1 MKNKIKNNLNS
12 KNEQLDLNDTYE
24 NLKFLKKKSNKKLKL
39 NLKQFRTIPNYP
51 FEAEIIV
58 KLIINKLITN
68 SVYKSLSK
76 NIDNNINNECLNF
89 TKNFLDNLL
98 FLNYIKYD
106 TDDISVFDDISIDQP
121 DLIKKDSYMPLKT
134 EFKNIPKNIE
144 PVKEF
149 NNYNKGSNKNLLNK
163 NLSTIKSTISGVFS
177 SRELKK
183 NNSNEKNTIKFLP
196 IEPVYDIK
204 NYEMVNNKEDDNI
217 KSLRNEYLYELNNKK
232 KLSENIKNEKKKENI
247 KKKLNLIDSKK
258 FTFDSSGNI
267 FKYKLININNL
278 RNEFGNIQS
287 KKKFISQNNSLSNK
301 KNKTKNKQLP
311 IINNININ
319 KIKTENYKYIKK
331 EEIVPSGNEF
341 GNIQSKK
348 KFISQNNSLSNKKN
362 KNKNKKLPVI
372 KSLNNL
378 NLNKI
383 NTENNKFTKKEEII
397 PSGNNFDIMIPS
409 DGVIITNLNK
419 KSKKGNFNFHKIFNK
434 MSTNQ
439 YSKILNDTTQ
449 LNQNFNNLYESNAS
463 TNYLLNNYIE
473 NSSSI
478 KNNNNNNITN
488 SNLLINSKNSISQIN
503 QNSYI
508 NKTNQTINNNNS
520 VNNIF
525 ENSLNYLNNN
535 NNNKYKSSNN
545 IFINTKNETNSIRS
559 LLFDASDYE
568 NNNYKKLNLYSI
580 NKSNKNIFNNK
591 YNKIFENNFKFNN
604 HINTNINNKGDEDKY
619 NQNEDDNKNSY
630 FYLLNNNN
638 NEYKNNNINI
648 SFRELNKRLKN
659 KEINFINKKFTL
671 PRERVKHKY
680 QNI

>member
-12 KNEQLDLNDTYE
+12 KNEQLDLNDSYE

-39 NLKQFRTIPNYP
+39 NLKQFRTIQNYP

-58 KLIINKLITN
+58 KLIINKLISN

-76 NIDNNINNECLNF
+76 YIDNKINNECLNF

-106 TDDISVFDDISIDQP
+106 IDDISVFDDISIDQP

-144 PVKEF
+144 PVNEF

-163 NLSTIKSTISGVFS
+163 NLSTIKSTLSGVFS

-204 NYEMVNNKEDDNI
+204 NYEIINNKEDDNI

-232 KLSENIKNEKKKENI
+232 KSSEKNKNEKKEII

-278 RNEFGNIQS
+278 RNEFGIIQS

-311 IINNININ
+311 IINNIYTN
-319 KIKTENYKYIKK
+319 KIKTEIYKYIKK
-331 EEIVPSGNEF
+331 EEIVPSGN
-341 GNIQSKK
+341 
-348 KFISQNNSLSNKKN
+348 
-362 KNKNKKLPVI
+362 
-372 KSLNNL
+372 
-378 NLNKI
+378 
-383 NTENNKFTKKEEII
+383 
-397 PSGNNFDIMIPS
+397 NFDIMVPS

-478 KNNNNNNITN
+478 KNNNNNNNITN
-488 SNLLINSKNSISQIN
+488 SNLLINSKDSISQIN

-508 NKTNQTINNNNS
+508 NKTNQSINNNS

-525 ENSLNYLNNN
+525 ENSLNYLN

-545 IFINTKNETNSIRS
+545 IFINTKNETNSIRA
-559 LLFDASDYE
+559 LLFDGSDYD
-568 NNNYKKLNLYSI
+568 NNNYKKSNLYSI

-604 HINTNINNKGDEDKY
+604 HHINTNVNNKDDEDKY

-638 NEYKNNNINI
+638 NEYKNNNNNI

-659 KEINFINKKFTL
+659 KEIYFINKKFTL

>member
-1 MKNKIKNNLNS
+1 MKNKNNNNLNS
-12 KNEQLDLNDTYE
+12 KNEQSDLNDSYQ
-24 NLKFLKKKSNKKLKL
+24 NLKYSNKKSNKKLKL
-39 NLKQFRTIPNYP
+39 NLKQFRKIPNYP

-106 TDDISVFDDISIDQP
+106 TDDISVFDDISIEQP
-121 DLIKKDSYMPLKT
+121 NLIKKDSYMPLKT

-144 PVKEF
+144 TVKEL
-149 NNYNKGSNKNLLNK
+149 NNSNKGSNKNLLYK
-163 NLSTIKSTISGVFS
+163 NLSTIKSSLSGVFS
-177 SRELKK
+177 SRELKN

-196 IEPVYDIK
+196 IEPVYDLK
-204 NYEMVNNKEDDNI
+204 NYEINNNKEDDNI

-278 RNEFGNIQS
+278 RNEFGVIQS
-287 KKKFISQNNSLSNK
+287 KKKFISQSNSLSNK
-301 KNKTKNKQLP
+301 KRKTKNKQLP
-311 IINNININ
+311 IININ
-319 KIKTENYKYIKK
+319 KIKTENYKYI
-331 EEIVPSGNEF
+331 
-341 GNIQSKK
+341 
-348 KFISQNNSLSNKKN
+348 
-362 KNKNKKLPVI
+362 
-372 KSLNNL
+372 
-378 NLNKI
+378 
-383 NTENNKFTKKEEII
+383 KKEEII

-449 LNQNFNNLYESNAS
+449 LNQNFNNIYESNTS
-463 TNYLLNNYIE
+463 TNYLLNNYLE
-473 NSSSI
+473 NSTSI
-478 KNNNNNNITN
+478 NNNNNNNITN
-488 SNLLINSKNSISQIN
+488 SNLLINSKDSISQIN

-520 VNNIF
+520 VNNIL
-525 ENSLNYLNNN
+525 ENSLNYLNN

-545 IFINTKNETNSIRS
+545 IFINTKNEINSIRN
-559 LLFDASDYE
+559 LLFDGSDYD
-568 NNNYKKLNLYSI
+568 NNNYKKSNLYSL

-604 HINTNINNKGDEDKY
+604 HINNNINNKDDEDKY
-619 NQNEDDNKNSY
+619 NQNEDDNKSLY
-630 FYLLNNNN
+630 FSLLKNNNNNN
-638 NEYKNNNINI
+638 NEYKNNINI
-648 SFRELNKRLKN
+648 SFRELNKKLKN
-659 KEINFINKKFTL
+659 KEIYFINKKFTL

>member
-39 NLKQFRTIPNYP
+39 NLKQFRIIPNYP

-58 KLIINKLITN
+58 KLIINKLISN

-76 NIDNNINNECLNF
+76 YIDNKINNECLNF

-204 NYEMVNNKEDDNI
+204 NYEMINNKEDDNI

-232 KLSENIKNEKKKENI
+232 KSSEKNKNEKREII

-278 RNEFGNIQS
+278 RNEFGIIQS

-311 IINNININ
+311 IINNIYTN

-331 EEIVPSGNEF
+331 EEIVPSGN
-341 GNIQSKK
+341 
-348 KFISQNNSLSNKKN
+348 
-362 KNKNKKLPVI
+362 
-372 KSLNNL
+372 
-378 NLNKI
+378 
-383 NTENNKFTKKEEII
+383 
-397 PSGNNFDIMIPS
+397 NFDIMVPS

-473 NSSSI
+473 NSSYI

-488 SNLLINSKNSISQIN
+488 SNLLINSKDSISQIN

-508 NKTNQTINNNNS
+508 NKTNQSINNNS

-525 ENSLNYLNNN
+525 ENSLNYLN

-545 IFINTKNETNSIRS
+545 IFINTKNETNSIRT
-559 LLFDASDYE
+559 LLFDASDYD
-568 NNNYKKLNLYSI
+568 NNNYKKSNLYSI

-604 HINTNINNKGDEDKY
+604 HINNNINNKDDEDKY
-619 NQNEDDNKNSY
+619 NLNEDDNKSLY
-630 FYLLNNNN
+630 FSLLKNNNNN
-638 NEYKNNNINI
+638 NEYKNNINI
-648 SFRELNKRLKN
+648 SFRELNKKLKN
-659 KEINFINKKFTL
+659 KEIYFINKKFTL